1 MWKCTWR
8 CIMGIPCTIF
18 PIWVYEG
25 LGVQQS
31 KLFSGLERVK
41 ISSLIQGW
49 TCQCI
54 DSTWKKV
61 SHTLPTITSLL
72 PSHHPNAISASAT
85 ILIITFARTLPHYL
99 LLPASSISA
108 IASTILNTTRPKTS
122 PLSLPSPLLDPC
134 YQPLTPPFVNIIIC
148 ITIIMLLLSLH
159 HALTVELL
167 LLSFQY
173 YHHYYHC
180 TDSIANTQ
188 NGGG

>member
-18 PIWVYEG
+18 PIWVYKG

-31 KLFSGLERVK
+31 KLFSGLEKVK

-122 PLSLPSPLLDPC
+122 PLHSHHHYLIHVINHLHHHLSTLSFVLPSSC
-134 YQPLTPPFVNIIIC
+134 C
-148 ITIIMLLLSLH
+148 
-159 HALTVELL
+159 
-167 LLSFQY
+167 Y
-173 YHHYYHC
+173 YHF
-180 TDSIANTQ
+180 TMRWQ
-188 NGGG
+188 